1 MHYGPLDRWWIQY
14 ILDHGTV
21 ERQAGTRNGRLHGNR
36 GRIAPRNI
44 FSRVASASLQT
55 ASERLAI
62 LIDTELENM
71 LKEKK

>member
-1 MHYGPLDRWWIQY
+1 
-14 ILDHGTV
+14 V